1 MPEVPRLANLLRTVN
16 NRPRRLFA
24 FAGLYG
30 QKKQSRE
37 ANESLKLYWSNSAVL
52 RYIYQGSCQL
62 IFIYIRLQWF
72 LEFRKGIFK
81 LNIKKIQLSGERLSI
96 PRWMYMYHAVP
107 KERRPSFWW
116 SLSFLPWPWYHGI
129 EILPAADKRCYI
141 ANLCSPR
148 AILKKQLLSDLSDRW
163 LVPLI
168 NSYIHKKDWGY
179 YICMIFV

>member
-1 MPEVPRLANLLRTVN
+1 MYTISKYKFDFPHSSKQNPFAPIPTCKIMPEVPRLANLLRAVN

-81 LNIKKIQLSGERLSI
+81 LNIKKSNYPVRGCRSQDGCICTMQYQR
-96 PRWMYMYHAVP
+96 
-107 KERRPSFWW
+107 KEGPLFGDHWVFC
-116 SLSFLPWPWYHGI
+116 LDHGI
-129 EILPAADKRCYI
+129 MGLKSYQLPIKDVILQTCAHPGP
-141 ANLCSPR
+141 S
-148 AILKKQLLSDLSDRW
+148 
-163 LVPLI
+163 
-168 NSYIHKKDWGY
+168 
-179 YICMIFV
+179 